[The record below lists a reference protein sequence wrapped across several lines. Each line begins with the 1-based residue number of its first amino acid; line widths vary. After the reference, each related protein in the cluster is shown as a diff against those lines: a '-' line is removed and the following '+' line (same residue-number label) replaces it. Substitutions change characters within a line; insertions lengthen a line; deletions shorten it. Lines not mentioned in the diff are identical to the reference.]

1 MKKWIWVLSLVAA
14 IALSGCIKME
24 QDITLNK
31 DGSGNVKFVYGMSE
45 QTIKQMEAMKE
56 MSKSMAEEGAEAPED
71 DNQFEF
77 DEDEVRKEFEAMK
90 EQGITLNSVKSTKK
104 DGWQYMNIDFDFKD
118 VSKLDDTPVFENVS
132 IIKNAE
138 GNYVI
143 TSLMD
148 NDKMGGG
155 EAEKEQM
162 KAMLPMLSGMRIA
175 IKINTPNAIIST
187 TAPIKSKDSAEWV
200 FDVDKDPDSILN
212 MSSTKMEVVF
222 DGAGCIIPEV
232 K

>member
-1 MKKWIWVLSLVAA
+1 MKKWIWVLSLVAV
-14 IALSGCIKME
+14 IALSGCLKME

-56 MSKSMAEEGAEAPED
+56 MSKSMAEEGAEAED
-71 DNQFEF
+71 DNDFEF
-77 DEDEVRKEFEAMK
+77 DVDKVKEGFKEMEA
-90 EQGITLNSVKSTKK
+90 QGITLNSATTTKK
-104 DGWQYMNIDFDFKD
+104 DGWEYMNIDFDFKD

-132 IIKNAE
+132 IIKNAD

-143 TSLMD
+143 TSKMD
-148 NDKMGGG
+148 NNDMGGG
-155 EAEKEQM
+155 DAGAEQM

-175 IKINTPNAIIST
+175 IKINTPNPIVST
-187 TAPIKSKDSAEWV
+187 TATIKTKNSAEWV
-200 FDVDKDPDSILN
+200 FDVDKDPDSFLN
-212 MSSTKMEVVF
+212 MSKTNMEVVF
-222 DGAGCIIPEV
+222 GGSGCTIPEI

>member
-1 MKKWIWVLSLVAA
+1 MKNWIWIFSLVA
-14 IALSGCIKME
+14 IVALTGCIKME

-45 QTIKQMEAMKE
+45 QTLKQMEAMKQ
-56 MSKSMAEEGAEAPED
+56 MSQSEDGAEADD
-71 DNQFEF
+71 DNPFEF
-77 DEDEVRKEFEAMK
+77 NEDEVKKEFEAMK
-90 EQGITLNSVKSTKK
+90 DQGITLNSVKTTKE

-118 VSKLDDTPVFENVS
+118 VTKLEDTSVFENVT
-132 IIKNAE
+132 IIKNAD
-138 GNYVI
+138 GNYVV
-143 TSLMD
+143 SSKMD
-148 NDKMGGG
+148 NDDMGGDAG
-155 EAEKEQM
+155 AEQM

-200 FDVDKDPDSILN
+200 FDVDKDPDSFLN
-212 MSSTKMEVVF
+212 MSKTDMEVVF
-222 DGAGCIIPEV
+222 GGDGCTIPEI

>member
-1 MKKWIWVLSLVAA
+1 MKKLIWVLTLVSM
-14 IALSGCIKME
+14 IALTGCIKME

-31 DGSGNVKFVYGMSE
+31 NGSGNVKFVYGMSD
-45 QTIKQMEAMKE
+45 QTLKQMEAMKQ
-56 MSKSMAEEGAEAPED
+56 MSQSEDGAEDED
-71 DNQFEF
+71 DNPFEF
-77 DEDEVRKEFEAMK
+77 NEDEVKKEFEAMK
-90 EQGITLNSVKSTKK
+90 DQGITLNSVKTTKK

-118 VSKLDDTPVFENVS
+118 VTKLDDTPVFENVT

-138 GNYVI
+138 GNYVV
-143 TSLMD
+143 SSKMD
-148 NDKMGGG
+148 SDDMGGDAG
-155 EAEKEQM
+155 AEQM

-200 FDVDKDPDSILN
+200 FDVDKDPDSFLN
-212 MSSTKMEVVF
+212 MSKTDMEVVF
-222 DGAGCIIPEV
+222 GGDGCTIPEI

>member
-1 MKKWIWVLSLVAA
+1 MKNWIWIFSLVA
-14 IALSGCIKME
+14 IVALTGCIKME

-45 QTIKQMEAMKE
+45 QTIKQMEAMKQ
-56 MSKSMAEEGAEAPED
+56 MSQSEDGAEDED
-71 DNQFEF
+71 DNPFEF
-77 DEDEVRKEFEAMK
+77 NEDEVKKEFEAMK
-90 EQGITLNSVKSTKK
+90 EQGITLNSVKTTKK

-118 VSKLDDTPVFENVS
+118 VTKLDDTPVFENVT

-138 GNYVI
+138 GNYVV
-143 TSLMD
+143 SSKMD
-148 NDKMGGG
+148 SDDMGGDAG
-155 EAEKEQM
+155 AEQM

-200 FDVDKDPDSILN
+200 FDVDKDPDSFLN
-212 MSSTKMEVVF
+212 MSKTDMEVVF
-222 DGAGCIIPEV
+222 GGDGCTIPEI

>member
-1 MKKWIWVLSLVAA
+1 MKKWVWVLSLVAV
-14 IALSGCIKME
+14 IALTGCIKME

-45 QTIKQMEAMKE
+45 QTIKQMDAMKE
-56 MSKSMAEEGAEAPED
+56 MSKSMAEEGAEAED

-77 DEDEVRKEFEAMK
+77 NEDEVKKEFEAMK
-90 EQGITLNSVKSTKK
+90 DQGITLNSAKTTTA
-104 DGWQYMNIDFDFKD
+104 DGWKYMNIDFDFKD

-132 IIKNAE
+132 IIKNAD

-143 TSLMD
+143 TSKMD
-148 NDKMGGG
+148 SNDMGGG
-155 EAEKEQM
+155 DEGAEQM

-212 MSSTKMEVVF
+212 MSKTNMEVVF
-222 DGAGCIIPEV
+222 GGDGCTIPEV

>member
-1 MKKWIWVLSLVAA
+1 MKKWIWVLSLVAV
-14 IALSGCIKME
+14 IALSGCLKME

-56 MSKSMAEEGAEAPED
+56 MSKSMAEEGAEAED
-71 DNQFEF
+71 DNDFEF
-77 DEDEVRKEFEAMK
+77 DVDKVKEGFKEMEA
-90 EQGITLNSVKSTKK
+90 QGITLNSATTTKK
-104 DGWQYMNIDFDFKD
+104 DGWEYMNIDFDFKD

-132 IIKNAE
+132 IIKNAD

-143 TSLMD
+143 TSKMD
-148 NDKMGGG
+148 NNDMGGG
-155 EAEKEQM
+155 DAGAEQM

-175 IKINTPNAIIST
+175 IKINTPNPIVST
-187 TAPIKSKDSAEWV
+187 TATIKTKNSAEWV
-200 FDVDKDPDSILN
+200 FDVDKDPDSFLN
-212 MSSTKMEVVF
+212 MSKTNMEVVF
-222 DGAGCIIPEV
+222 GGAGCTIPEV

>member
-1 MKKWIWVLSLVAA
+1 MKNWIWIFSLVAI
-14 IALSGCIKME
+14 IALTGCIKME

-45 QTIKQMEAMKE
+45 QTITQMEAMKQ
-56 MSKSMAEEGAEAPED
+56 MSKSEDGAEADD
-71 DNQFEF
+71 DNPFEF
-77 DEDEVRKEFEAMK
+77 NEDEVKKEFKAMK
-90 EQGITLNSVKSTKK
+90 EQGITLNSAETTKK

-118 VSKLDDTPVFENVS
+118 VTKLEDTSVFENVT

-138 GNYVI
+138 GNYIV
-143 TSLMD
+143 SSKMD
-148 NDKMGGG
+148 SDDMGGDAG
-155 EAEKEQM
+155 AEQM

-200 FDVDKDPDSILN
+200 FDVDKDPDSFLN
-212 MSSTKMEVVF
+212 MSKTDMEVVF
-222 DGAGCIIPEV
+222 GGDGCTIPEI

>member
-1 MKKWIWVLSLVAA
+1 MKKWVWVFSLVAV
-14 IALSGCIKME
+14 IALTGCIKME

-45 QTIKQMEAMKE
+45 QTISQMKAMQE
-56 MSKSMAEEGAEAPED
+56 MSKSMGEEGGEPADED
-71 DNQFEF
+71 NPFKF
-77 DEDEVRKEFEAMK
+77 DEDEVKREFEAMK
-90 EQGITLNSVKSTKK
+90 DQGITLNSVKTTKK

-132 IIKNAE
+132 IIKNAD

-143 TSLMD
+143 TSKMD
-148 NDKMGGG
+148 NNNMGGG
-155 EAEKEQM
+155 DAGAEQM
-162 KAMLPMLSGMRIA
+162 KAMLPMLSGMRIS

-187 TAPIKSKDSAEWV
+187 TAPIKDKNSAEWV
-200 FDVDKDPDSILN
+200 FDVDEDPDSFLN
-212 MSSTKMEVVF
+212 MSKTNMEVVF
-222 DGAGCIIPEV
+222 DGKGCTIPEV

>member
-1 MKKWIWVLSLVAA
+1 MKNWIWIFSLVAI
-14 IALSGCIKME
+14 IALTGCIKME

-45 QTIKQMEAMKE
+45 QTITQMEAMKQ
-56 MSKSMAEEGAEAPED
+56 MSKSEDGAEADD
-71 DNQFEF
+71 DNPFEF
-77 DEDEVRKEFEAMK
+77 NEDEVKKEFEAMK
-90 EQGITLNSVKSTKK
+90 DQGITLNSVKTTKE

-118 VSKLDDTPVFENVS
+118 VTKLEDTSVFENVT
-132 IIKNAE
+132 IIKNDE
-138 GNYVI
+138 GNYVV
-143 TSLMD
+143 SSKMD
-148 NDKMGGG
+148 SDDMGGDAG
-155 EAEKEQM
+155 AEQM

-200 FDVDKDPDSILN
+200 FDVDKDPDSFLN
-212 MSSTKMEVVF
+212 MSKTDMEVVF
-222 DGAGCIIPEV
+222 GGDGCTIPEI

>member
-1 MKKWIWVLSLVAA
+1 MKNWIWVLSLVAV
-14 IALSGCIKME
+14 IALTGCLKME

-56 MSKSMAEEGAEAPED
+56 MSKSMGEEGAEPAED
-71 DNQFEF
+71 DNDFEF
-77 DEDEVRKEFEAMK
+77 DVDKVKKGFEEMK
-90 EQGITLNSVKSTKK
+90 EQGITLNSATTTKE
-104 DGWQYMNIDFDFKD
+104 DGWQYMNINFDFKD

-132 IIKNAE
+132 IIKNAD

-143 TSLMD
+143 TSKMD
-148 NDKMGGG
+148 NDNMGGG
-155 EAEKEQM
+155 DAGAEQM

-175 IKINTPNAIIST
+175 IKINTPNAIVST
-187 TAPIKSKDSAEWV
+187 TAPIKSKDSAKWL
-200 FDVDKDPDSILN
+200 FDVDKDPDSFLN
-212 MSSTKMEVVF
+212 MSKTNMEVVF
-222 DGAGCIIPEV
+222 GGDGCTIPEV

>member
-1 MKKWIWVLSLVAA
+1 MKKWIWIFSLVAI
-14 IALSGCIKME
+14 IALTGCIKME

-45 QTIKQMEAMKE
+45 QTITQMEAMKQ
-56 MSKSMAEEGAEAPED
+56 MSKSEDGAEADD
-71 DNQFEF
+71 DNPFEF
-77 DEDEVRKEFEAMK
+77 NEDEVKKEFEAMK
-90 EQGITLNSVKSTKK
+90 DQGITLNSVKTTKE

-118 VSKLDDTPVFENVS
+118 VTKLEDTSVFENVT

-138 GNYVI
+138 GNYVV
-143 TSLMD
+143 SSKMD
-148 NDKMGGG
+148 SDDMGGDAG
-155 EAEKEQM
+155 AEQM

-200 FDVDKDPDSILN
+200 FDVDKDPDSFLN
-212 MSSTKMEVVF
+212 MSKTDMEVVF
-222 DGAGCIIPEV
+222 GGDGCTIPEI

>member
-1 MKKWIWVLSLVAA
+1 MKNWIWIFSLVAI
-14 IALSGCIKME
+14 IALTGCIKME

-45 QTIKQMEAMKE
+45 QTITQMEAMKQ
-56 MSKSMAEEGAEAPED
+56 MSKSEDGAEADD
-71 DNQFEF
+71 DNPFEF
-77 DEDEVRKEFEAMK
+77 NEDEVKKEFEAMK
-90 EQGITLNSVKSTKK
+90 DQGITLNSVKTTKE

-118 VSKLDDTPVFENVS
+118 VTKLEDTSVFENVT
-132 IIKNAE
+132 IIKNDE
-138 GNYVI
+138 GNYVV
-143 TSLMD
+143 SSKMD
-148 NDKMGGG
+148 SDDMGGDAG
-155 EAEKEQM
+155 AEQM

-200 FDVDKDPDSILN
+200 FDVDKDPDSFLN
-212 MSSTKMEVVF
+212 MSKTDMEVVF
-222 DGAGCIIPEV
+222 GGDGCTIPEV

>member
-1 MKKWIWVLSLVAA
+1 MKKWIWIFSLVAI
-14 IALSGCIKME
+14 IALTGCIKME

-45 QTIKQMEAMKE
+45 QTITQMEAMKQ
-56 MSKSMAEEGAEAPED
+56 MSKSEDGAEADD
-71 DNQFEF
+71 DNPFEF
-77 DEDEVRKEFEAMK
+77 NEDEVKKEFEAMK
-90 EQGITLNSVKSTKK
+90 DQGITLNSVKTTKE

-118 VSKLDDTPVFENVS
+118 VTKLEDTSVFENVT

-138 GNYVI
+138 GNYVV
-143 TSLMD
+143 SSKMD
-148 NDKMGGG
+148 SDDMGGDAG
-155 EAEKEQM
+155 AEQM

-200 FDVDKDPDSILN
+200 FDVDKDPDSFLN
-212 MSSTKMEVVF
+212 MSKTDMEVVF
-222 DGAGCIIPEV
+222 GGEGCTIPEI